1 MSGGQYN
8 LAYIVRGDTFSRGT
22 LYPPTTA
29 LGAVL
34 SQTINGDEKVIA
46 YWSQQLN
53 KAERNYSTIEREA
66 LGSVAAIKEFFP
78 YLYGRRFTILTD
90 HNPLTSLRGLKDTGG
105 RLTRWL
111 LYLQQFDITI
121 RYRSGRSNTN
131 ADVMSRCQ
139 ISNDATVTLHAG
151 EDDSMFVHGVTVF
164 GDADTLKREQETDE
178 VTGSILHSIKD
189 GKRLSAKLE
198 RWNKFSIVDGIL
210 CRQSTRFPN
219 SKLQVVVP
227 EGLRAVIIDQLH
239 AKSGHLGVYKTFGK
253 VRERFFWPGYEK
265 DVWEAVEK
273 CGVCQRSN
281 HPVPK
286 PQAPLGT
293 ISSDYPFQ
301 KLSWDIMGPLPTT
314 LKGNQYILVVTD
326 LFSKWVEAFPL
337 AKTDSTTLAAVLTE
351 EIVCRFGVPEAI
363 HSDQGP
369 NFVSRVIQSL
379 CDRLGIERTQTT
391 AYHPQGNG
399 QVERFNRTL
408 EDMLAKVI
416 SDNHRD
422 WDDHL
427 QKSLFAY
434 RTAIHEST
442 GYTPFLTTFGRTPN
456 LPVDVL
462 LRSRQAETQPL
473 PEYVRKTQMMLKT
486 AFTEVRERLKAAHA
500 KQKQVA
506 DKGACGQKFHVGDR
520 VWLFVPTVKRGQTKK
535 FVSLWRGPY
544 TILDKV
550 SAVNYRI
557 QLIGGQQQKTVH
569 TNRLKLC
576 SSTPTEPEQHCTKP
590 YEGVR
595 GDRWFCNARQR
606 RK

>member
-1 MSGGQYN
+1 M
-8 LAYIVRGDTFSRGT
+8 
-22 LYPPTTA
+22 
-29 LGAVL
+29 
-34 SQTINGDEKVIA
+34 
-46 YWSQQLN
+46 
-53 KAERNYSTIEREA
+53 
-66 LGSVAAIKEFFP
+66 
-78 YLYGRRFTILTD
+78 
-90 HNPLTSLRGLKDTGG
+90 
-105 RLTRWL
+105 
-111 LYLQQFDITI
+111 TI
-121 RYRSGRSNTN
+121 RYRSGKFNTI
-131 ADVMSRCQ
+131 ADVMSRRQ
-139 ISNDATVTLHAG
+139 ISSDATLHAG

-164 GDADTLKREQETDE
+164 GEADTLKREQEADE
-178 VTGSILHSIKD
+178 VTCSILHSIKD
-189 GKRLSAKLE
+189 GKRLSADLE
-198 RWNKFSIVDGIL
+198 RGNKFSIVDGIL

-227 EGLRAVIIDQLH
+227 KGLRAVIIDQLH
-239 AKSGHLGVYKTFGK
+239 ANYEQD
-253 VRERFFWPGYEK
+253 VR
-265 DVWEAVEK
+265 EAVEK
-273 CGVCQRSN
+273 CEVCQRRN

-301 KLSWDIMGPLPTT
+301 KLSWNIMGPLPTT

-326 LFSKWVEAFPL
+326 PFSKWVEAFPL
-337 AKTDSTTLAAVLTE
+337 AKTDSTTLAAVLTD

-363 HSDQGP
+363 HS
-369 NFVSRVIQSL
+369 IK
-379 CDRLGIERTQTT
+379 RTQTT

-427 QKSLFAY
+427 QKCLFAY

-442 GYTPFLTTFGRTPN
+442 GYTPFLATFDRTPN
-456 LPVDVL
+456 LPVDVIL
-462 LRSRQAETQPL
+462 GSRRAETQPL
-473 PEYVRKTQMMLKT
+473 AEYVRKTQMTLKT

-500 KQKQVA
+500 KQKQLA
-506 DKGACGQKFHVGDR
+506 DKGACVLKFHVGNR
-520 VWLFVPTVKRGQTKK
+520 VWLFVPTVKHGQTKK

-576 SSTPTEPEQHCTKP
+576 SSIPTEPEQHFTNPAKGHEGTAGYVTLDKDASNGEGDEMERGPLDHVEEQEAP
-590 YEGVR
+590 YFAEE
-595 GDRWFCNARQR
+595 DNARPDNDVVNTRQNPERNR
-606 RK
+606 RPPDRYQAGFH